1 MKLMQVLMKLSH
13 EIVTIEL
20 KNGTRVHGTGVDVNS
35 LSLILCWL
43 AVEPKVKSKKKEVV
57 AERGRGSGGI
67 QDNNIFISVIFFKSS
82 KQLVYFYRFCFMS
95 VLISKCGK

>member
-20 KNGTRVHGTGVDVNS
+20 KNGTRVHGTVPDS

-57 AERGRGSGGI
+57 AGKGCGREHGRG
-67 QDNNIFISVIFFKSS
+67 
-82 KQLVYFYRFCFMS
+82 
-95 VLISKCGK
+95 